1 MSPQRP
7 KSSGETMSKETKGSY
22 THEAWFKITKVTSS
36 STSEETFASA
46 QGLTAKETIDML
58 RKVKKMMPE

>member
-1 MSPQRP
+1 
-7 KSSGETMSKETKGSY
+7 MSKETKGSY